1 VHLHL
6 AQTLEETHRI
16 VSEAMIAPRST
27 VLQQPLN
34 FDNDDTLDNF
44 IGDHE
49 PFDEDIPYDLNDDI
63 LCFLTSR
70 ELQQHDF
77 YVEGQT

>member
-1 VHLHL
+1 MSIP
-6 AQTLEETHRI
+6 Q
-16 VSEAMIAPRST
+16 ST

-44 IGDHE
+44 IGDHAMSE
-49 PFDEDIPYDLNDDI
+49 TFDEDLPYDFNDD
-63 LCFLTSR
+63 LLSFLTSR

-77 YVEGQT
+77 R

>member
-1 VHLHL
+1 MTQQVV
-6 AQTLEETHRI
+6 R
-16 VSEAMIAPRST
+16 EAMCVPQST

-49 PFDEDIPYDLNDDI
+49 AFDDDIPYDLNDD
-63 LCFLTSR
+63 LLSFLTSR

-77 YVEGQT
+77 SST